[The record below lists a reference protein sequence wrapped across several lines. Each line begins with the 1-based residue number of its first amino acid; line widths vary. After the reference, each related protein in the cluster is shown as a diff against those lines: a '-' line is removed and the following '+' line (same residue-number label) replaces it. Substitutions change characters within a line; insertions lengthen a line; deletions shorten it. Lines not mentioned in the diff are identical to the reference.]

1 LSNATSISQQ
11 PFFHRIRLFL
21 ALSRTP
27 HGILD
32 MATPALGALLW
43 LGAFPP
49 WPVMVLGLL
58 TAFAGYTAVYALNDI
73 IDYRVDK
80 ERVQFGKHRASES
93 YLDDVLVRHPMAHG
107 LLSFRAGLLWTV
119 AWSLVALIGAYMLN
133 PVCVLIFIGG
143 CLLEIIYCLM
153 LKVSYLRTVISG
165 GVKTTGAVAAVFAV
179 DPNPSMIFLF
189 FLFLWLFLWE
199 IGGQNIPHDWADI
212 EEDVQLNTDTIPV
225 RFGPV
230 RSTALIIVTLG
241 VAFCL
246 SVISFFHSKI
256 DYELIFFIAAG
267 FAGVFFLVLPA
278 CQLYK
283 TKQRDE
289 AMALFNKASYY
300 PLSLLGVVLV
310 KLFFQTL

>member
-1 LSNATSISQQ
+1 MSNATSISHHLMI
-11 PFFHRIRLFL
+11 HRIRLFL

-27 HGILD
+27 HGLLD

-49 WPVMVLGLL
+49 WPVMALGVL

-80 ERVQFGKHRASES
+80 ERVQFGKYQASES
-93 YLDDVLVRHPMAHG
+93 YLDDVLIRHPMARG
-107 LLSFRAGLLWTV
+107 LLSFRAGLLWTI
-119 AWSLVALIGAYMLN
+119 AWSLVALIGAYILN
-133 PVCVLIFIGG
+133 PICVLIFISG
-143 CLLEIIYCLM
+143 CLLEILYCLM

-179 DPNPSMIFLF
+179 DPNPSMVFLF

-212 EEDVQLNTDTIPV
+212 EEDERLDTQTIPV

-230 RSTALIIVTLG
+230 RSTVIILATLST
-241 VAFCL
+241 AFFL
-246 SVISFFHSKI
+246 SLTGFRYAKI
-256 DYELIFFIAAG
+256 DYEWIFIFAAG
-267 FAGVFFLVLPA
+267 FAGLFFLMMPA
-278 CQLYK
+278 YQLSK

-300 PLSLLGVVLV
+300 PLSLLGVVLA
-310 KLFFQTL
+310 KLIFLSP

>member
-1 LSNATSISQQ
+1 
-11 PFFHRIRLFL
+11 
-21 ALSRTP
+21 
-27 HGILD
+27 

-49 WPVMVLGLL
+49 WPVMALGLL

-80 ERVQFGKHRASES
+80 ERVQFGKYRASES
-93 YLDDVLVRHPMAHG
+93 YLDDVLVRHPMARG

-119 AWSLVALIGAYMLN
+119 AWSLVALIGAYILN

-179 DPNPSMIFLF
+179 DPDPSMIFLF

-230 RSTALIIVTLG
+230 RSTALIIVTVG
-241 VAFCL
+241 AAFCL
-246 SVISFFHSKI
+246 SMVSFFYSKI
-256 DYELIFFIAAG
+256 DYESIFFLAAG
-267 FAGVFFLVLPA
+267 IAGVFFLVLPTF
-278 CQLYK
+278 QLYK
-283 TKQRDE
+283 TKQRGE

-300 PLSLLGVVLV
+300 PLGLLGVVLV
-310 KLFFQTL
+310 KLVFLSS

>member
-11 PFFHRIRLFL
+11 PFFNRIRLFL

-230 RSTALIIVTLG
+230 SSTALIIVTLG

>member
-1 LSNATSISQQ
+1 MSNVTSISEQ
-11 PFFHRIRLFL
+11 PLFNRIKLFL

-27 HGILD
+27 HGLLD

-43 LGAFPP
+43 LGAFPS
-49 WPVMVLGLL
+49 WPVVVLGLL

-80 ERVQFGKHRASES
+80 ERVQFGKHQASES

-107 LLSFRAGLLWTV
+107 FLSFRAGLMWTV
-119 AWSLVALIGAYMLN
+119 AWSLIALVGAYLLN
-133 PVCVLIFIGG
+133 PICVLIFLSG
-143 CLLEIIYCLM
+143 CLLEIVYCLL

-179 DPNPSMIFLF
+179 DPTPNLSFLL

-212 EEDVQLNTDTIPV
+212 EEDLQLNTQTIPV
-225 RFGPV
+225 RFGPA
-230 RSTALIIVTLG
+230 RSTTFIIVALG
-241 VAFCL
+241 IAFCL
-246 SVISFFHSKI
+246 SLISFFYSKI
-256 DYELIFFIAAG
+256 DYESIFVLAAG
-267 FAGVFFLVLPA
+267 FAGLYFLVGPA
-278 CQLYK
+278 WQLYK
-283 TKQRDE
+283 TQKREE

-300 PLSLLGVVLV
+300 PLALLVVVLV
-310 KLFFQTL
+310 KLVFQSP